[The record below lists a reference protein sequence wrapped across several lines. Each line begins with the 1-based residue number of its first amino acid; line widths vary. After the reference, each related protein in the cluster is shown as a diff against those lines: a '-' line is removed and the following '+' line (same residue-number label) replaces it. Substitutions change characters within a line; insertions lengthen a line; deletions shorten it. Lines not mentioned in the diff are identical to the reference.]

1 MQITSAPPTICG
13 TAATAV
19 AFNASKS
26 DSTFLC
32 QLSNA
37 DAGAT
42 QSSMCLTPRWPALEC
57 ESSHPARAPEEGMC
71 RHFQVFPCLMH
82 IRLMS
87 PCRQRKCICSHASP
101 LRIP

>member
-1 MQITSAPPTICG
+1 MQISSAPPTICG

-26 DSTFLC
+26 ASTFLC

-42 QSSMCLTPRWPALEC
+42 QSSEYLTASLLACFGIMNLTSRRRICSVSGPR
-57 ESSHPARAPEEGMC
+57 
-71 RHFQVFPCLMH
+71 FQVFPCLMH
-82 IRLMS
+82 I
-87 PCRQRKCICSHASP
+87 
-101 LRIP
+101 